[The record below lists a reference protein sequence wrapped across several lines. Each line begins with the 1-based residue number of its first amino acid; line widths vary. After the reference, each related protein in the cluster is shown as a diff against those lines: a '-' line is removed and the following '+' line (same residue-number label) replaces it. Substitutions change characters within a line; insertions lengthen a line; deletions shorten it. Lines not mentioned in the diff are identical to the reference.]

1 MLSWVNNHHYVSQD
15 SFLMINFSL
24 EQFLQ
29 SLHIHISF
37 QTKSFFL
44 QLHHKDSHTVL
55 HLQMH
60 NSTIC
65 FGAASRS
72 VITAS

>member
-1 MLSWVNNHHYVSQD
+1 MLSWVNHHHYVSQD
-15 SFLMINFSL
+15 SLLMINSSL
-24 EQFLQ
+24 GQFLQ
-29 SLHIHISF
+29 SLHIHISV

-44 QLHHKDSHTVL
+44 QLHRKDSHAVL

-65 FGAASRS
+65 FGAAS
-72 VITAS
+72 